1 MRIFSKFI
9 HIERFENYFNKLDK
23 YKDKSISFFNDY
35 IPTQEELSLSKVN
48 IFNILEPNEFFGIHN
63 YVEYNSNSFNIILTW
78 SDKLLSS
85 CPNAVLFP
93 FGEAWVDLNYAS
105 QFNDVPRSFEVTFL
119 CGVKNLIEGHQLRQ
133 RIYQL
138 EDKINIPHKWWYVL
152 DDFNKETNERPGY
165 FPVNGSFVSPNGVDV
180 AGEGK
185 KQIWDRKS
193 MFHVPVENSKHNNF
207 FTDRLIDCFLTKTIP
222 VYWGCPNIENFYDH
236 KGIISFNNEND
247 LLEIINNLTPE
258 DYTSRLEAINNN
270 YQLALENA
278 SYFKRIE
285 HFLDELIKL
294 NNL

>member
-9 HIERFENYFNKLDK
+9 HIERFEDYFNGLNK

-35 IPTQEELSLSKVN
+35 IPTREELLLSKVN
-48 IFNILEPNEFFGIHN
+48 IFNVLEPNEFFRIHD
-63 YVEYNSNSFNIILTW
+63 YITYNSSNFDIILTW
-78 SDKLLSS
+78 SDKVLNS
-85 CPNAVLFP
+85 CSNAVLFP

-105 QFNDVPRSFEVTFL
+105 QFENTPREFEITFL
-119 CGVKNLIEGHQLRQ
+119 CGIKNLIEGHQLRQ
-133 RIYQL
+133 KIYTL
-138 EDKINIPHKWWYVL
+138 ENKINIPHKWWYVL

-165 FPVNGSFVSPNGVDV
+165 FPVNGSFVSPNGIDV

-185 KQIWDRKS
+185 KQIWDCKS
-193 MFHVPVENSKHNNF
+193 MFHVPVENSRHSNF
-207 FTDRLIDCFLTKTIP
+207 FTDRLIDCFLTKTVP

-236 KGIISFNNEND
+236 RGIICFENEHD
-247 LLEIINNLTPE
+247 LLDIINKLSPE

>member
-9 HIERFENYFNKLDK
+9 HIERFEDYFNGLNK

-35 IPTQEELSLSKVN
+35 IPTREELLLSKVN
-48 IFNILEPNEFFGIHN
+48 IFNVLEPNEFFRIHD
-63 YVEYNSNSFNIILTW
+63 YITYNSSNFDIILTW
-78 SDKLLSS
+78 SDKVLNS
-85 CPNAVLFP
+85 CSNAVLFP

-105 QFNDVPRSFEVTFL
+105 QFENTPREFEITFL
-119 CGVKNLIEGHQLRQ
+119 CGIKNLIEGHQLRQ
-133 RIYQL
+133 KIYTL

-165 FPVNGSFVSPNGVDV
+165 FPVNGSFVSPNGIDV

-185 KQIWDRKS
+185 KQIWDCKS
-193 MFHVPVENSKHNNF
+193 MFHVPVENSRHSNF
-207 FTDRLIDCFLTKTIP
+207 FTDRLIDCFLTKTVP

-236 KGIISFNNEND
+236 RGIICFENEHD
-247 LLEIINNLTPE
+247 LLDIINKLSPE

>member
-9 HIERFENYFNKLDK
+9 HIERFEDYFNGLNK

-35 IPTQEELSLSKVN
+35 IPTREELLLSKVN
-48 IFNILEPNEFFGIHN
+48 IFNVLEPNEFFRIHD
-63 YVEYNSNSFNIILTW
+63 YITYNSSNFDIILTW
-78 SDKLLSS
+78 SDKVLNS
-85 CPNAVLFP
+85 CSNAVLFP

-105 QFNDVPRSFEVTFL
+105 QFENTPREFEITFL
-119 CGVKNLIEGHQLRQ
+119 CGIKNLIEGHQLRQ
-133 RIYQL
+133 KIYTL

-165 FPVNGSFVSPNGVDV
+165 FHVNGSVVSPNGIDV

-185 KQIWDRKS
+185 KQIWNRKS

-207 FTDRLIDCFLTKTIP
+207 FTDRLIDCFLTKTVP

-236 KGIISFNNEND
+236 RGIICFENEHD
-247 LLEIINNLTPE
+247 LLDIINKLSPE